1 MSKNSLTFLLFG
13 VVLFLLVF
21 TFFRIGQPR
30 VLSVE
35 EMKVN
40 GFIKYGTSN
49 KLRDF
54 SLEDHFGAKF
64 SQQSLK
70 DKKLNLLY
78 FGYTTCPSECPV
90 MMSVMRQ
97 VYDKIDTNNI
107 AYYLIT
113 FDPEI
118 DTQERLKSYVTAF
131 NKNFV
136 GVSGTKSEISK
147 LGFQLGINKLDPEID
162 HNSQRIIEHTNHLV
176 VVGNDSKIIGV
187 FRPPFDSNSMSLVI
201 KSLLRSN

>member
-1 MSKNSLTFLLFG
+1 MSKNTLTFFLFG
-13 VVLFLLVF
+13 IVLFLLVF

-54 SLEDHFGAKF
+54 SLQDHFGAEF

-70 DKKLNLLY
+70 DNKLNLLY

-118 DTQERLKSYVTAF
+118 LRWFLVFLRCALVFPCKS
-131 NKNFV
+131 
-136 GVSGTKSEISK
+136 
-147 LGFQLGINKLDPEID
+147 
-162 HNSQRIIEHTNHLV
+162 
-176 VVGNDSKIIGV
+176 
-187 FRPPFDSNSMSLVI
+187 
-201 KSLLRSN
+201 